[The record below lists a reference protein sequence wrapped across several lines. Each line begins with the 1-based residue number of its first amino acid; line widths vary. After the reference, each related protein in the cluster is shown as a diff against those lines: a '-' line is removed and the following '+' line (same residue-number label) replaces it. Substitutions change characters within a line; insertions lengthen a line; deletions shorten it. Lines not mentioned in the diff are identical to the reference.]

1 MAAHVVVGADGS
13 PPSQIA
19 VGWAAEDAA
28 RRGCDLRIVYVYES
42 ERYNVPA
49 QTPPGFHDPV
59 MEYGRDVL
67 AQAVDQARGHA
78 PWVDVSTSME
88 SGSVVEVLQREA
100 EAAEQ
105 VVVGSRSLGGFTGML
120 LGSISRSLAGHAAA
134 PVVVVKNVPRQ
145 ARGEIVVGY
154 DGSDHSVTTLRY
166 AFEEAARR
174 DARVHAIHT
183 WQLPIMGGMYTVSYV
198 PMLDD
203 VMVAEERTAEMALA
217 PWRERYPGIEVNQA
231 VICEHPV
238 VALRDASA
246 TADLVVVGSR
256 GLGAFESA
264 ILGSVSHGILH
275 HAQCPVAVVNARNEA

>member
-13 PPSQIA
+13 SPSQIA
-19 VGWAAEDAA
+19 VDWAAEDAA
-28 RRGCDLRIVYVYES
+28 RRGCDLRIVHVYES
-42 ERYNVPA
+42 ARYDDPV
-49 QTPPGFHDPV
+49 QTPPGFHDSV

-67 AQAVDQARGHA
+67 EKAISRARNRA
-78 PWVDVSTSME
+78 PWIEVNASLE
-88 SGSVVEVLQREA
+88 SGRVVEVLQREA
-100 EAAEQ
+100 EDAEQ
-105 VVVGSRSLGGFTGML
+105 VVVGSRGLGGFTGLL

-134 PVVVVKNVPRQ
+134 PVVVVKDVPEQ
-145 ARGEIVVGY
+145 VRGEIVVGY
-154 DGSDHSVTTLRY
+154 DGSEHSMTTLRY

-183 WQLPIMGGMYTVSYV
+183 WQLPITGGLYTVSYV

-203 VMVAEERTAEMALA
+203 VMAAEERTAKDALS
-217 PWRERYPGIEVNQA
+217 PWREKYPGIEVKQA

-275 HAQCPVAVVNARNEA
+275 HAHCPVAVVNARNEA